1 MSVSMLKT
9 QTVYTIKT
17 NNMTHEYTSIEDYE
31 IAKKHITSDEY
42 AIIYG
47 DYVEPVN
54 EISFGP
60 TKTDKYIV
68 DEVEQLSITDA
79 VSYKLRQISTTTDET
94 YHKVEIIKVGN
105 KIVHEQ
111 WSAVID
117 NKEIKTDYKAKGTW
131 KTALYE
137 LIAIEED

>member
-1 MSVSMLKT
+1 MSVSLLKT

-17 NNMTHEYTSIEDYE
+17 NNMTHEYTDVEKYED
-31 IAKKHITSDEY
+31 AKKDITSDEY

-47 DYVEPVN
+47 EYVEPVN
-54 EISFGP
+54 EITFGP
-60 TKTDKYIV
+60 AKTDKYIV

-79 VSYKLRQISTTTDET
+79 VSYKLRQISTATDEA

-111 WSAVID
+111 WTAVVD
-117 NKEIKTDYKAKGTW
+117 NKEIKTDYKAKSTW

-137 LIAIEED
+137 LLAIED